1 MGNGWAVPGDDRQTL
16 AETLKPPATSA
27 DLRGSQVNRAEHTDA
42 YRSSA
47 QIQKPAGMTAFF
59 GITTM
64 PSRMK

>member
-16 AETLKPPATSA
+16 AETLERPASSA
-27 DLRGSQVNRAEHTDA
+27 DLRARLSSTAVSGAHTG
-42 YRSSA
+42 SA
-47 QIQKPAGMTAFF
+47 QIQKPAGITAFF